1 MRVAISTSFSDTLN
15 FDWSRRVRV
24 PKVSGSF
31 TKSTMP
37 YAKLNSYVFLKN
49 STPVTFVALMLPFI
63 ERGIPRPVRD
73 GELVLAIFL

>member
-15 FDWSRRVRV
+15 FDWSRRVSV

-31 TKSTMP
+31 TKSTMH

-49 STPVTFVALMLPFI
+49 STPVPFVAFVKVVCVRAMLVF
-63 ERGIPRPVRD
+63 RSCH
-73 GELVLAIFL
+73 A